1 MDGPDDNRVLY
12 AKWADTYEQFLDKN
26 RYIYDREVAE
36 IFNERPSAH
45 TGAVLDVGCGTGRL
59 GAELYRLGVSPID
72 GIDISPEMLAKARGK
87 SGPDGAPVYR
97 SLIEA
102 DLTAALEAGNRQLFG
117 HRQLRRVHTRTSRD
131 RMRCRN
137 CCAWPGPALSCVIG
151 INSSIFE
158 SNGFKDRFER
168 HSAEGAIG
176 GLAVMLRQVYE
187 GADGSEPNHL
197 ALPRCVHRRLT
208 RPKRAAGDEPPAIPR
223 RGRPLR

>member
-72 GIDISPEMLAKARGK
+72 GIDISLEMLAKARGK

-97 SLIEA
+97 TLIEA
-102 DLTAALEAGNRQLFG
+102 DLTAALDLATDSYSGIVSSGAFTHG
-117 HRQLRRVHTRTSRD
+117 HL
-131 RMRCRN
+131 
-137 CCAWPGPALSCVIG
+137 GPDALSELLRVARPGSVGVIG

-187 GADGSEPNHL
+187 GADGSEPNHM
-197 ALPRCVHRRLT
+197 AHIAVFT
-208 RPKRAAGDEPPAIPR
+208 VS
-223 RGRPLR
+223 